1 MVSVRSREA
10 ISRMAIWSSWTKAM
24 RRAVSASSCSRRA
37 RRMRASR
44 DHWRPGKW
52 SGAARGT
59 EVVLLDGGGEVLDF
73 LRGDVGEGE
82 RLDGSRGA
90 GLRMGDGAA
99 VLEGSSKG
107 EAGSDLDG
115 VGFEGEGGDALQEV
129 SAPDEGRAFGWV
141 AVVRADLAG
150 DGAGGRPGAVGGA
163 GGGWREAGRGLRGA
177 GARGGQ
183 GPSGPVWVRMC
194 SWR

>member
-1 MVSVRSREA
+1 MEA
-10 ISRMAIWSSWTKAM
+10 AGAGT
-24 RRAVSASSCSRRA
+24 SCGA
-37 RRMRASR
+37 RTARGEGGRASR
-44 DHWRPGKW
+44 DQWRPGKW
-52 SGAARGT
+52 SGSAMGT

-150 DGAGGRPGAVGGA
+150 DGGEGRPGAFGAGLGRDGHA
-163 GGGWREAGRGLRGA
+163 GGGRGRAGPGPCRG
-177 GARGGQ
+177 
-183 GPSGPVWVRMC
+183 
-194 SWR
+194 